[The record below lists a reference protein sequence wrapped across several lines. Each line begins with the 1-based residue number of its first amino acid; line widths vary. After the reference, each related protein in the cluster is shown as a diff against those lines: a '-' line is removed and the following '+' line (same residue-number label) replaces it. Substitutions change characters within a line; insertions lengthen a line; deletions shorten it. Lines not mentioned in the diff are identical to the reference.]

1 MQLKYNGD
9 TGENFVNTLK
19 KYGCYFANDALLN
32 SDSFYFMS
40 ALVSIL
46 VWNIMKVFL
55 TMMKS
60 GISKIMK
67 VFFWHLDS
75 EPN

>member
-9 TGENFVNTLK
+9 TGENFVNALK
-19 KYGCYFANDALLN
+19 NGCYFASDTLLN

-46 VWNIMKVFL
+46 VWC
-55 TMMKS
+55 
-60 GISKIMK
+60 
-67 VFFWHLDS
+67 
-75 EPN
+75 